1 MVAIPDA
8 VPCSQEVRDVGRS
21 ELERTVAWWSG
32 DGIHP
37 IIPIAATSVPRFR
50 VQFRRSCEDGV
61 PKRTTRV
68 PDLSPTG
75 AWGMAF
81 NSPLYASGTV
91 ALPPVLGVRQFA

>member
-1 MVAIPDA
+1 MTSAGA
-8 VPCSQEVRDVGRS
+8 SWS
-21 ELERTVAWWSG
+21 EPLPGGQGTAS
-32 DGIHP
+32 ILC
-37 IIPIAATSVPRFR
+37 PIAATGVPRFR